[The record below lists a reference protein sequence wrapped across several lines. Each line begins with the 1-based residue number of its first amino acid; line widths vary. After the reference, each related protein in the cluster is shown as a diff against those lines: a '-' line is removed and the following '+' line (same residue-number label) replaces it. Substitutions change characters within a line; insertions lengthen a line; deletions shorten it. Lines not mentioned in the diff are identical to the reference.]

1 MALRSRFS
9 LAGVAGTSFA
19 PGISAVALPLAL
31 VLMNAIVIKL
41 PGGPE
46 VLQPHTRPTPQPAAH
61 EVLIRVRAAGVNR
74 PDVLM
79 RQGKYAGTGDVA
91 GLVPGL
97 EIAGTVEQCGA
108 DVTRWYPGD
117 AVCALLPEGGY
128 AEFAVADARHCLPV
142 PAGLSLIEAA
152 ALPETVFTVWHN
164 VFQRGNL
171 QPGETLLVHGGSS
184 GIGTTAIQLA
194 RALGS
199 RVATTAGDETKC
211 AACRGLGADWA
222 INYKTEDFEQVLN
235 AEGVD
240 VILDMIGGEYIAK
253 NLRLL
258 NDDGRLIFVNAMQGG
273 QGDFNALEVMRRRL
287 TISGSTLRPR
297 SADFKAALAAE
308 VERHVWPL
316 IATGKFR
323 PVIYQTFP
331 LAEAAAAHKLMES
344 SAHIGKIV
352 LEVGA

>member
-1 MALRSRFS
+1 
-9 LAGVAGTSFA
+9 
-19 PGISAVALPLAL
+19 
-31 VLMNAIVIKL
+31 MNAIIIQQ

-46 VLQPHTRPTPQPAAH
+46 VLRLEPQPKPQPAAH

-79 RQGKYAGTGDVA
+79 RQGKYAGSGDVS

-97 EIAGTVEQCGA
+97 EIAGTIEACGA

-117 AVCALLPEGGY
+117 AVCALLPAGGY
-128 AEFAVADARHCLPV
+128 AEYAAVDARHCLPV
-142 PAGLSLIEAA
+142 PSGLSMTEAA
-152 ALPETVFTVWHN
+152 ALPETIFTVWHN

-194 RALGS
+194 KALGS
-199 RVATTAGDETKC
+199 RVAITAGDEAKC
-211 AACRGLGADWA
+211 EACRRLGADRA
-222 INYKTEDFEQVLN
+222 INYKTQDFETELQ
-235 AEGVD
+235 AEGAD
-240 VILDMIGGEYIAK
+240 VILDMIGGDYIVK

-258 NDDGRLIFVNAMQGG
+258 HDDGRLVFVNAMQGG
-273 QGDFNALEVMRRRL
+273 QGEFNALEVMRRRL
-287 TISGSTLRPR
+287 SITGSTLRPR
-297 SADFKAALAAE
+297 SADFKAALAAA
-308 VERHVWPL
+308 VEQHVWPL
-316 IATGKFR
+316 IAAGKFR

-331 LAEAAAAHKLMES
+331 LADAAAAHELMES

-352 LEVGA
+352 LEVKG